1 MSDYIE
7 FNVLSE
13 AAASRITA
21 LFYYIKEKK
30 NMNDDVQIEDLEYD
44 IFEKS
49 ETFFTKEELN
59 RFWWP
64 TEEESKLF
72 WDTYKKL
79 PQPQKTQHLESVP
92 WDFETAFSEIGIGD
106 YIIKDCY
113 QISDFTYRLSF
124 EPIGYPFGGTQPL
137 KAVLSVYQVE
147 IIKDSY
153 EEFMLKMKKQK

>member
-64 TEEESKLF
+64 TEEEDRK
-72 WDTYKKL
+72 
-79 PQPQKTQHLESVP
+79 SV
-92 WDFETAFSEIGIGD
+92 
-106 YIIKDCY
+106 
-113 QISDFTYRLSF
+113 
-124 EPIGYPFGGTQPL
+124 
-137 KAVLSVYQVE
+137 V
-147 IIKDSY
+147 
-153 EEFMLKMKKQK
+153 